1 MPAVQNTYGSIGNSI
16 AGYYSAM
23 LLSHAK
29 PITVIEKY
37 GQVKNL
43 PKNETKVMQ
52 FRRPRPFKNATTPLR
67 EGVTPQGQQ
76 FGYDEL
82 TVVMQQYGDWSGLTD
97 QVTDFNKNAVLSD
110 IGMMQGEQIAAT
122 REELTWDI
130 VRSGTGVVYGGNFT
144 ARASLDKTAVLNAGK
159 QRQVTTALGNS
170 KAKRLTQVLS
180 SSEDYNTYAIEASYI
195 AITHENLDSTIREL
209 GVRMNSNSRSQFTPT
224 SDYGA
229 SMKVTS
235 QYEVGSYE
243 KVRYICTPDHG
254 GWFAAGATC
263 PQGTEQ
269 ETYYWDN
276 DGKGNAAANN
286 RFNVYPIMFLGRD
299 CFACV
304 PLAGNNKVRP
314 YILNPNVA
322 RGGDPIAQRGTIG
335 WKMYW
340 ACLRTNELWMRRLE
354 VVASATGMNP

>member
-1 MPAVQNTYGSIGNSI
+1 MAVQNTYGSIGNSV

-23 LLSHAK
+23 LLAHAQ
-29 PITVIEKY
+29 PITIIEKY

-52 FRRPRPFKNATTPLR
+52 FRRPRPFKNATVPLR

-82 TVVMQQYGDWSGLTD
+82 TVVIQQYGDWSGLTD
-97 QVTDFNKNAVLSD
+97 QVTDFNKNDVLRD

-122 REELTWDI
+122 REELTWNI
-130 VRSGTGVVYGGNFT
+130 VKAGTAVYYGGNFT
-144 ARASLDKTAVLNAGK
+144 SRDTLDKTALLNGGK

-170 KAKRLTQVLS
+170 KAQRLTQILA
-180 SSEDYNTYAIEASYI
+180 SSEDFNTYAIEASYI
-195 AITHENLDSTIREL
+195 AITHENMDSTIREL
-209 GVRMNSNSRSQFTPT
+209 GVRTNSNSRSQFTPT
-224 SDYGA
+224 ADYGA
-229 SMKVTS
+229 STRVTS

-243 KVRYICTPDHG
+243 KVRYITSPDHG
-254 GWFAAGATC
+254 GWDASGAAVATAAD
-263 PQGTEQ
+263 EAI
-269 ETYYWDN
+269 YYWDM
-276 DGKGNAAANN
+276 DGAAKKY
-286 RFNVYPIMFLGRD
+286 NVYPVMYFGRD

-304 PLAGNNKVRP
+304 PLAGNNRVRP

-340 ACLRTNELWMRRLE
+340 ACLRTNETWMRRLE
-354 VVASATGMNP
+354 VACAASGVVAP